1 MSALNTQV
9 GGDHYKRLKLQP
21 AQLSQGNDLS
31 FLDGCA
37 VKRVCRHSR
46 GGKGREDVLKVIHE
60 LQLAEELSSQGP
72 IDPDD
77 FAEANQLTPL
87 EREIVCA
94 IDAGNRRKAI
104 DLARLLLEAE
114 YPK

>member
-1 MSALNTQV
+1 MSRQAIAELAALLAAAPRTFV
-9 GGDHYKRLKLQP
+9 RIGIG
-21 AQLSQGNDLS
+21 LS
-31 FLDGCA
+31 
-37 VKRVCRHSR
+37 RHSR

-87 EREIVCA
+87 EREIICA